1 MKTVVIVFA
10 CLAMTVCA
18 LAVNPALPNIP
29 TNIFYVTDY
38 GAVGD
43 GTNDNTV
50 SIQSTINAASAA
62 GGGIVDIPA
71 GTFLSGPITLL
82 SSINLHIET
91 NGMLQMLPLGIYPG
105 GATNAFT
112 FVYCNLAHD
121 VEISGLGR
129 IDGQGQAWWTY
140 NATNSMI
147 VRP

>member
-1 MKTVVIVFA
+1 MKTVVIIFA
-10 CLAMTVCA
+10 CLMATVCA
-18 LAVNPALPNIP
+18 HAINPALPNIP

-38 GAVGD
+38 GAVSD
-43 GTNDNTV
+43 GASDNTV
-50 SIQSTINAASAA
+50 SIQNTINAANAA

-112 FVYCNLAHD
+112 FIYCNVAHD
-121 VEISGLGR
+121 VEISGQGR
-129 IDGQGQAWWTY
+129 IDGQGQAWWT
-140 NATNSMI
+140 
-147 VRP
+147 